1 MYVKTKD
8 CNVARWK
15 RFEMIFTGISDKL
28 SRRYIVRL
36 VVMKATL
43 KYLCI
48 VETCS
53 NGAESRL

>member
-1 MYVKTKD
+1 M
-8 CNVARWK
+8 
-15 RFEMIFTGISDKL
+15 FEAERVTVIFTGISDIL
-28 SRRYIVRL
+28 SRRYVVGLI
-36 VVMKATL
+36 VMKATL